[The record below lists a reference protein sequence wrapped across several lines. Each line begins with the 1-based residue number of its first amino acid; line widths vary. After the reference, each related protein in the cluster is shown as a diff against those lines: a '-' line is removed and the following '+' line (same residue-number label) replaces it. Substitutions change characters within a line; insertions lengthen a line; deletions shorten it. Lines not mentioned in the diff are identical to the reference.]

1 MIQSVNFVED
11 ETVLFTE
18 RDNISI
24 PRTGEMIEYENKWYK
39 VRQVYYTY
47 HSLSRDDMFCQIE
60 VNLVRSKFE

>member
-1 MIQSVNFVED
+1 MIQSVNFVEG
-11 ETVLFTE
+11 ETVLFTN

-24 PRTGEMIEYENKWYK
+24 PRIGEMVEHENQWYK

-47 HSLSRDDMFCQIE
+47 HALGRDDMFCQIE